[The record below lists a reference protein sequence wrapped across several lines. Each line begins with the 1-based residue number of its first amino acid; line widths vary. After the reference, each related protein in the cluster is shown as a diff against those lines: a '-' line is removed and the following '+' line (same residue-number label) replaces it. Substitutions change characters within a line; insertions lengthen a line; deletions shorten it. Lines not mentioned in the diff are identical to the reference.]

1 MYGGMNVSN
10 IFDKFIGIMGFGDDE
25 ADDDFDTE
33 ERQEEYAGKT
43 ENRFRTVNSR
53 ENTLREPAP
62 SETFSREPFLRENA
76 SRKKA
81 APVVS
86 IHTQKQVRVIVTEPV
101 SFEEAQGIAEHLKAR
116 KSVILNL
123 ERTDA
128 NLSQRIV
135 DFISGTTYALGGNM
149 QKVGNGIFLFV
160 PNNVD
165 ISGELNFKSGDRDR
179 DILWPKINN

>member
-1 MYGGMNVSN
+1 MARL
-10 IFDKFIGIMGFGDDE
+10 FDKFIGIMGFGDDDI
-25 ADDDFDTE
+25 DDDYLEDYDEGYTKRDEPYRSHRE
-33 ERQEEYAGKT
+33 EAA
-43 ENRFRTVNSR
+43 V
-53 ENTLREPAP
+53 REPLP
-62 SETFSREPFLRENA
+62 KESFSREMAVRENSSKRKQA
-76 SRKKA
+76 S
-81 APVVS
+81 VVS
-86 IHTQKQVRVIVTEPV
+86 IHTQKQVRVIVVEPV

-123 ERTDA
+123 EKTSEA
-128 NLSQRIV
+128 LCQRMV

-165 ISGELNFKSGDRDR
+165 ISGDLNYKASER

>member
-1 MYGGMNVSN
+1 MAKL
-10 IFDKFIGIMGFGDDE
+10 FDKFIGIMGFGDDE
-25 ADDDFDTE
+25 NE
-33 ERQEEYAGKT
+33 EDYETNEFEEVYSSRG
-43 ENRFRTVNSR
+43 ENFRSNR
-53 ENTLREPAP
+53 EDIIKEPLP
-62 SETFSREPFLRENA
+62 KENFSREMAAVRESSLKKKPA
-76 SRKKA
+76 S
-81 APVVS
+81 VVS
-86 IHTQKQVRVIVTEPV
+86 IHTQKQVSVIVVEPV

-123 ERTDA
+123 EKTSE
-128 NLSQRIV
+128 NLCQRIV

-165 ISGELNFKSGDRDR
+165 ISGELNFKTSER

>member
-1 MYGGMNVSN
+1 MAN

-25 ADDDFDTE
+25 PEDDFASE
-33 ERQEEYAGKT
+33 EIQEDYGNRG
-43 ENRFRTVNSR
+43 ENKFRNASSR
-53 ENTLREPAP
+53 DNIVREPLP
-62 SETFSREPFLRENA
+62 SESFSREFSVRESTPKRKPA
-76 SRKKA
+76 S
-81 APVVS
+81 VVS
-86 IHTQKQVRVIVTEPV
+86 IHTQKQVRVMVVEPV

-123 ERTDA
+123 ERTDGSLA
-128 NLSQRIV
+128 QRIV

-165 ISGELNFKSGDRDR
+165 ISGELSFKSGDREL
-179 DILWPKINN
+179 LWPKSNN